1 MDIRKRSTIDSAKD
15 KKEVL
20 KSRSSE
26 KKRDADFGVRS
37 DAELSRFFKES
48 GVPSLSKILEK
59 VRKKQDAVP
68 CH

>member
-1 MDIRKRSTIDSAKD
+1 MDMRKRSTIDSTKR

-26 KKRDADFGVRS
+26 KKRGGVFGVRS
-37 DAELSRFFKES
+37 DVELSRFLKES